1 MKKFKEKLE
10 FYIMYFSFKERKKRE
25 YEKFENSIKKL
36 EKLSTDELEAEY
48 INIKAKYEYKKI
60 FSLTFEIII
69 LLILNQI
76 FKFFY
81 YIFENSLKLI
91 NLKGNYVEMGKVM
104 IILVIIFSVIFILL
118 VLISI
123 TSSINKLKLLYKNLL
138 IIKLVRKRREN
149 KWLFIL

>member
-1 MKKFKEKLE
+1 MDGERNNMKKFKEKLE

-48 INIKAKYEYKKI
+48 IDIKAKYEYKKI
-60 FSLTFEIII
+60 FSLTFGIVI

-118 VLISI
+118 VFIFI
-123 TSSINKLKLLYKNLL
+123 ISSINKLKLLYKNLL
-138 IIKLVRKRREN
+138 IIKLVRKM
-149 KWLFIL
+149 K

>member
-123 TSSINKLKLLYKNLL
+123 TSSINKLKHLYKNLL

-149 KWLFIL
+149 K

>member
-149 KWLFIL
+149 K